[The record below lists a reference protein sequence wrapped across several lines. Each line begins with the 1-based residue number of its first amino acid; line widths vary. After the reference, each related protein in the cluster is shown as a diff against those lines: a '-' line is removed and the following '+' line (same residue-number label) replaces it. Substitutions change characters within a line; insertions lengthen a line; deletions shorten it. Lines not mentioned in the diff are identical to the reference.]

1 MLVLVGQ
8 SYPQSFMS
16 RLIPVFVVNAYQDDP
31 QARKGLTTC
40 MDVLQRMSI
49 TWPSAGRAWELLHG
63 SKANLKNATGS
74 LTTPD
79 TVRTR
84 TQKRTADHFLDDDV
98 SLYRVEL
105 HPTTQGE
112 RSEVLH
118 GQPPPEPESALSS
131 SQNFYPL
138 GDRWPGEG
146 SLNDFAGSLSTSV
159 LPQQYS
165 TGFFDRGVVRG
176 SDASAAAEVSLG
188 SQQESSVGR
197 RGFSRYWGDYSA
209 LGQLD
214 APFSG
219 SIAHESPQQH
229 QHHSQGYPMSGQY
242 SLYGEQA
249 CLFGCSLASTD
260 IMCHMLKV
268 ISHHRMSRL

>member
-8 SYPQSFMS
+8 SYSWSLVS
-16 RLIPVFVVNAYQDDP
+16 RLIPVSVVNAYPDDP

-40 MDVLQRMSI
+40 MDVLQRLSM
-49 TWPSAGRAWELLHG
+49 TWPSAGRAWELLYG
-63 SKANLKNATGS
+63 SKANLKNAAGS

-79 TVRTR
+79 IVR

-105 HPTTQGE
+105 HASTQGE

-118 GQPPPEPESALSS
+118 GQPPPEPESTLGGS

-138 GDRWPGEG
+138 CDRWPGEG
-146 SLNDFAGSLSTSV
+146 SLNDFAGGLSTSV
-159 LPQQYS
+159 LPLQYS

-176 SDASAAAEVSLG
+176 SNAGSAAQVGLG
-188 SQQESSVGR
+188 SSQQESPVGR

-209 LGQLD
+209 LSQLD
-214 APFSG
+214 APFAG
-219 SIAHESPQQH
+219 SIAHESQQ
-229 QHHSQGYPMSGQY
+229 QQQQHSQGYPGPISGQY
-242 SLYGEQA
+242 SLYGERA
-249 CLFGCSLASTD
+249 CLFFGCSSL
-260 IMCHMLKV
+260 H
-268 ISHHRMSRL
+268 